1 MFIDDYNPV
10 TSRIRLLKT
19 YWYIDTT
26 EPTDWL
32 SKGGND
38 LESSADFP
46 QPYLSTGPKSSIC
59 MRGHGRGLFS
69 ALPKRVS
76 SQKRLYNYLLW
87 SYLKKK
93 KLVII
98 FYIRFNRKKTLKH
111 VISNVEH
118 SHSWREMGLIRPIL
132 MELYLSINLHSGVNV
147 NNRAFARIILF
158 LHKEHNI

>member
-1 MFIDDYNPV
+1 M
-10 TSRIRLLKT
+10 
-19 YWYIDTT
+19 
-26 EPTDWL
+26 E
-32 SKGGND
+32 
-38 LESSADFP
+38 
-46 QPYLSTGPKSSIC
+46 
-59 MRGHGRGLFS
+59 LFEE
-69 ALPKRVS
+69 
-76 SQKRLYNYLLW
+76 
-87 SYLKKK
+87 KK